1 MSARFLVVFDVDS
14 TLIED
19 EAIELL
25 AERSGERE
33 RVAEI
38 TDRAMRGEIDFST
51 SLVERVA
58 TLKGLPE
65 SVLAET
71 AALLRPTKGAAE
83 LINLI
88 HERGGKAA
96 AVSGGF
102 IQLLEPLKAKLS
114 LDFAAANTLE
124 VAGGKLTGKLTGEIV
139 DRTSKANHL
148 KKWAA
153 ELELPVAA
161 TIAVGDGANDLAMM
175 EVAGLSI
182 GFCAKPKVREAA
194 DVVLEVRDLAQIGS
208 LLA

>member
-25 AERSGERE
+25 ADRSGERE
-33 RVAEI
+33 RVATI

-51 SLVERVA
+51 SLIERVA
-58 TLKGLPE
+58 TLKGLPQ

-71 AALLRPTKGAAE
+71 AELLRPTKGASE
-83 LINLI
+83 LIHLI
-88 HERGGKAA
+88 HDKGGKAA

-102 IQLLEPLKAKLS
+102 IQLLEPLQARLN

-124 VAGGKLTGKLTGEIV
+124 VEDGKLTGKLTGEIV
-139 DRTSKANHL
+139 DRTAKANYL
-148 KKWAA
+148 KAWAA
-153 ELELPVAA
+153 ELGLPTEA

-175 EVAGLSI
+175 DIAGLSI
-182 GFCAKPKVREAA
+182 AFCAKPKVRESA
-194 DVVLEVRDLAQIGS
+194 DVVLEFRDLAQIGA
-208 LLA
+208 LLP

>member
-58 TLKGLPE
+58 TLNGLPE

-139 DRTSKANHL
+139 D
-148 KKWAA
+148 
-153 ELELPVAA
+153 
-161 TIAVGDGANDLAMM
+161 
-175 EVAGLSI
+175 
-182 GFCAKPKVREAA
+182 
-194 DVVLEVRDLAQIGS
+194 
-208 LLA
+208 

>member
-25 AERSGERE
+25 ADRSGERE
-33 RVAEI
+33 RVAAI

-51 SLVERVA
+51 SLIERVA
-58 TLKGLPE
+58 TLKGLPQ

-71 AALLRPTKGAAE
+71 AELLRPTKGASE

-88 HERGGKAA
+88 HDKGGKAA

-102 IQLLEPLKAKLS
+102 IQLLEPLQARLN

-124 VAGGKLTGKLTGEIV
+124 VEDGKLTGKLTGEIV
-139 DRTSKANHL
+139 DRTAKANYL
-148 KKWAA
+148 KAWAA
-153 ELELPVAA
+153 ELGLPTEA

-175 EVAGLSI
+175 DIAGLSI
-182 GFCAKPKVREAA
+182 AFCAKPKVRESA
-194 DVVLEVRDLAQIGS
+194 DVVLEFRDLAQIGA
-208 LLA
+208 LLP